1 MDGLNYVIIQSIHI
15 VLHDCVLAGPDSPT
29 GVAVEANGCDSATVS
44 WNQTQSMMCDA
55 TIVGYSLRY
64 QLSGSSDYTT
74 VNTSGT
80 SVTLAGLTPN
90 ADYTVSVADINS
102 IGGLSAYSAVISF
115 NITGMVS
122 NTFTTPFIFAVAQL
136 YCAQLYY
143 KSSILYIPCADPGPP
158 SGVSATVTGCDSAEV
173 TWMASMSMF
182 GKSIMNYSVAYQRR
196 SGGVLTTVNSLSTSA
211 TLQGLMPNAEYNVS
225 VAGINSCGGTS
236 PYISTIFTL
245 QGKSLFKSSIK
256 RKLYC
261 GSSTHTNQ

>member
-1 MDGLNYVIIQSIHI
+1 MDGLNYVIIQSIHL

-44 WNQTQSMMCDA
+44 WNQTQSRMCDA

-102 IGGLSAYSAVISF
+102 IGDLSAYSVISF
-115 NITGMVS
+115 NITGMLS
-122 NTFTTPFIFAVAQL
+122 YLCTLSSTFSTPFIFAVAQL

-143 KSSILYIPCADPGPP
+143 KSSILYIL
-158 SGVSATVTGCDSAEV
+158 VQT
-173 TWMASMSMF
+173 
-182 GKSIMNYSVAYQRR
+182 
-196 SGGVLTTVNSLSTSA
+196 
-211 TLQGLMPNAEYNVS
+211 QGLHQV
-225 VAGINSCGGTS
+225 CQ
-236 PYISTIFTL
+236 L
-245 QGKSLFKSSIK
+245 L
-256 RKLYC
+256 
-261 GSSTHTNQ
+261 